1 MENLQISIWSAALIL
16 FVVALWYSRRPRR
29 PKTKTQSDLPHPM
42 NLRVYRFLRR
52 FRYSRSLLFRY
63 QYSLK
68 QLTRLR
74 EGALLEKT
82 GDFFRKLMLAFLIL
96 LSGLLFLTR
105 NLVYLGMYVFVI
117 LVLIE
122 VFVDYVLVKR
132 HNQLLQG
139 QILFDELVRQKYYE
153 QGTVE
158 EAVYEAC
165 QEFPDKTSPML
176 IQGEYLYDVLMESD
190 VEEAVR
196 RYNQQAPNKYLKML
210 LNLCYITAEYG
221 DSQMNGQSVF
231 MGSLS
236 HLTDELRVEE
246 LKRERLNYSLKS
258 LHFIAVLPLLCMLP
272 LQNWASR
279 NFEPLRLFYQSRF
292 GRITELVMFCLILS
306 VVMML
311 RKIQNI
317 GIISEER
324 VERRRETEI
333 PIRKRRIRFI
343 SFGVGLLLIF
353 FINWQ
358 EHNRIRQ
365 TSVLEN
371 TMFFGGGEEYRQ
383 VLREKEAEWLDG
395 LNPRL
400 KKPAVLAVLRA
411 KAEKLPELSGLQGKG
426 LDRYVNQLYEKY
438 RQLHRPW
445 LELWQVAVLAALSFA
460 LGYWYL
466 LADAL
471 AGRVREME
479 REDEVAAY
487 RSILLMLMHHTR
499 LGMEDILTW
508 LNMFAHYYE
517 ERFERCLNNFS
528 MGAEEAFAELKVE
541 KQADFQT
548 LVLQLE
554 AAAKDLSLQQAFDDL
569 VHEKAYYLERRKE
582 INRQMIAK
590 RLAMGEMIGFL
601 PAYGLIALYLI
612 IPMIYSG
619 MESLN
624 QFYQQL

>member
-1 MENLQISIWSAALIL
+1 MESLLISIWSAALLL
-16 FVVALWYSRRPRR
+16 FGIALWYSRRPRR
-29 PKTKTQSDLPHPM
+29 PKSKKKSDLPHPM
-42 NLRVYRFLRR
+42 NLWVYSFLRR
-52 FRYSRSLLFRY
+52 FRYSRSLLLRY

-74 EGALLEKT
+74 EGALLERT
-82 GDFFRKLMLAFLIL
+82 GDFFRKLILVFLII
-96 LSGLLFLTR
+96 LSGLLLLTR
-105 NLVYLGMYVFVI
+105 NLVYLGMYLFVT

-132 HNQLLQG
+132 HNQLLTG

-190 VEEAVR
+190 VEEAVQ

-221 DSQMNGQSVF
+221 DSQENGQSVF

-292 GRITELVMFCLILS
+292 GRVTELVMFCLILA
-306 VVMML
+306 VVMIL

-317 GIISEER
+317 GIIAEESP
-324 VERRRETEI
+324 ERLRPMEDLR
-333 PIRKRRIRFI
+333 RKRRIRLI
-343 SFGVGLLLIF
+343 SFGLGLGIILL
-353 FINWQ
+353 INWQ
-358 EHNRIRQ
+358 EQNRIRR

-371 TMFFGGGEEYRQ
+371 GMFFSGAEQYRQ
-383 VLREKEAEWLDG
+383 LLREKETEWLDS
-395 LNPRL
+395 LNSKL
-400 KKPAVLAVLRA
+400 KKPAILAVLRA
-411 KAEKLPELSGLQGKG
+411 RAEKLPELSSLQGKG
-426 LDRYVNQLYEKY
+426 LERYIEQLYEKY
-438 RQLHRPW
+438 QQLHRPW
-445 LELWQVAVLAALSFA
+445 LELWQVAALAALSFA

-471 AGRVREME
+471 AARVREME
-479 REDEVAAY
+479 REDEVAGY
-487 RSILLMLMHHTR
+487 RSILLMLMHHSR

-517 ERFERCLNNFS
+517 ERFERCLNVFS
-528 MGAEEAFAELKVE
+528 MGTEEAFAELKTE

-554 AAAKDLSLQQAFDDL
+554 AAAKDLSLRQAFDDL
-569 VHEKAYYLERRKE
+569 VHEKAYYLEKRKE
-582 INRQMIAK
+582 INRQMIAR

-619 MESLN
+619 MQSLN

>member
-1 MENLQISIWSAALIL
+1 MESLLISIWAAALLL
-16 FVVALWYSRRPRR
+16 FLTALWYSRQPRR
-29 PKTKTQSDLPHPM
+29 IKTKKLSDLPHPM
-42 NLRVYRFLRR
+42 NLWVYRFLRR

-74 EGALLEKT
+74 EGALIEKT
-82 GDFFRKLMLAFLIL
+82 GDFFRKLMLAFLVI

-132 HNQLLQG
+132 HNQLLKG

-165 QEFPDKTSPML
+165 QEFPDKLSPML
-176 IQGEYLYDVLMESD
+176 IQGEVLYDVLMASD
-190 VEEAVR
+190 VEEAVQ

-221 DSQMNGQSVF
+221 DSQENGQSVF

-258 LHFIAVLPLLCMLP
+258 LHFIAILPLLCMLP

-279 NFEPLRLFYQSRF
+279 NFEPLRHFYQSRF
-292 GRITELVMFCLILS
+292 GKITELMMFCLILS
-306 VVMML
+306 VIMIL

-317 GIISEER
+317 GIIAEER
-324 VERRRETEI
+324 QERRREMEI
-333 PIRKRRIRFI
+333 PLRKRRIRLI
-343 SFGVGLLLIF
+343 SFGVGLVLILLI
-353 FINWQ
+353 NRQ
-358 EHNRIRQ
+358 EHNLIRQ

-383 VLREKEAEWLDG
+383 VLREKEIEWLDG

-400 KKPAVLAVLRA
+400 KKPAALAVLRA
-411 KAEKLPELSGLQGKG
+411 NAAKLPELSALVGKG
-426 LDRYVNQLYEKY
+426 LEQYVNQLYEKY

-445 LELWQVAVLAALSFA
+445 LELWQVGVLAGISFA
-460 LGYWYL
+460 MGYWYL

-471 AGRVREME
+471 AARVREME
-479 REDEVAAY
+479 REDEVAGY
-487 RSILLMLMHHTR
+487 RSILLMLMHHSR

-508 LNMFAHYYE
+508 LNMFSHYYE

-554 AAAKDLSLQQAFDDL
+554 AATKDLSLQQAFDDL
-569 VHEKAYYLERRKE
+569 LHEKAYYLERRKE
-582 INRQMIAK
+582 INQQMIAK

-612 IPMIYSG
+612 VPMIYSG